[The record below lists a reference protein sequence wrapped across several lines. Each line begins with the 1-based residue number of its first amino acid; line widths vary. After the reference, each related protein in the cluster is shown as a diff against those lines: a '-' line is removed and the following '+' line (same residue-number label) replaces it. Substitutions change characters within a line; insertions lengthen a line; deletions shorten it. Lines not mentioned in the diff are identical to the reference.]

1 MLHDFS
7 LAAHSRF
14 HGESTFVVE
23 WREAKGSVA
32 LLGGFAALAGRG

>member
-7 LAAHSRF
+7 LAAPSRF
-14 HGESTFVVE
+14 HGESTLVVE

-32 LLGGFAALAGRG
+32 YLGGFAVLSGRG